1 MEVEKNAALGESYA
15 FVCTGNE
22 KLWIPSKSTEIR
34 FEQGDL
40 LRILATNIRGKDRKD
55 YRTGD
60 VMYVLILLL
69 WEQLWDCN
77 LVSTE
82 CS

>member
-1 MEVEKNAALGESYA
+1 MLHWGRAAPLFAQEMRSY
-15 FVCTGNE
+15 G
-22 KLWIPSKSTEIR
+22 WIPSKSMEIR